1 MAEQRLPIVNSDDGT
16 WGDILN
22 QYLNKEHY
30 NGDTDLNQATSENGG
45 HQNVTLQPGTTGS
58 GTAPLKFTSGP
69 LMTTPEAGAVEFLTD
84 RLYFTQTTGTAR
96 KMVANTDDITHTPT
110 AVWGDNVMAYSI
122 QVGTTSY
129 VRVPYSGTIV
139 SWNII
144 ASVACTCVLDVW
156 KTNGALPTVAN
167 TITASAKPSLGS
179 ATTAA
184 SSTLTGWTTS
194 VASGDVFGFNLDS
207 LTGSP
212 TSITL
217 VLNITNG

>member
-1 MAEQRLPIVNSDDGT
+1 MEEQRLPIVNGDDGH

-22 QYLNKEHY
+22 QYIGKEHY
-30 NGDTDLNQATSENGG
+30 NTGSDNVANGSHQWINVVPSDT
-45 HQNVTLQPGTTGS
+45 GTS
-58 GTAPLKFTSGP
+58 GTASAAPIKLASGP
-69 LMTTPEAGAVEFLTD
+69 LLGAPQAGAIEFLTD
-84 RLYFTQTTGTAR
+84 RLYFTQTTGTTR
-96 KMVANTDDITHTPT
+96 KTVANTDDITHTPT

-129 VRVPYSGTIV
+129 VRVPYSGAIV
-139 SWNII
+139 SWSII
-144 ASVACTCVLDVW
+144 ANVACTCVLDVW
-156 KTNGALPTVAN
+156 KVNGSLPTVAN
-167 TITASAKPSLGS
+167 TITASAKPSLSS

-194 VASGDVFGFNLDS
+194 VVSGDVFGFNLDS